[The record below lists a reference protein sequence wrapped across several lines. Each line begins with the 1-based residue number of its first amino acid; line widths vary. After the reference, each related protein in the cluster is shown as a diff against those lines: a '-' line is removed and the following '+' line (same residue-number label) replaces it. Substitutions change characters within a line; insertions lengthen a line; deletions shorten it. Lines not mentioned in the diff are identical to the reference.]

1 MTRVG
6 TDWETATAL
15 KIASRRMKS
24 SVVERGYGLLYVV
37 RWSMRT
43 QNSADAKAVE
53 STPDPSG
60 ARSVFARPDFDKLTR
75 HPVISPLS
83 RELGWQVFAR
93 RNAPQ
98 LTPTIERNL
107 AGVKIL
113 EHHLGPCAGR
123 RSVGANSDEF
133 FVVVHVIAG
142 SEWGYGPRGAHRL
155 RAGDIAT
162 WHSSQEVGFEV
173 DSSVRKISYVFPQ
186 GELRGPLCPS
196 PKVCDN
202 SVLQG
207 SALGA
212 MVSGLFEGLS
222 KQLDAMPARYH
233 ASAMAVA
240 REFVSRVILVET
252 ASAEN
257 VLNGALV
264 DRVIQYIDMHWD
276 EPKLSPKQLAGVHGI
291 SLRYLHLLFAR
302 RGHTVSGW
310 IRERRLE
317 YCRQILANA
326 HPSLSVSEVAFRAG
340 FKDTS
345 HFSRAFRQRFGVSPS
360 EHRRASQHPPAES
373 HPSPSP

>member
-1 MTRVG
+1 MY
-6 TDWETATAL
+6 DCPL
-15 KIASRRMKS
+15 
-24 SVVERGYGLLYVV
+24 
-37 RWSMRT
+37 SMRA
-43 QNSADAKAVE
+43 QNLAKAKAAE
-53 STPDPSG
+53 STPDPSS
-60 ARSVFARPDFDKLTR
+60 ARASFIRPDFDKLTP
-75 HPVISPLS
+75 HPVVSRLS
-83 RELGWQVFAR
+83 RELGWQVFGKP
-93 RNAPQ
+93 NVPQ
-98 LTPTIERNL
+98 LSPTIEREL
-107 AGVKIL
+107 AGVKVL

-123 RSVGANSDEF
+123 RLCGTNSGEF

-155 RAGDIAT
+155 CAGDIAT

-173 DSSVRKISYVFPQ
+173 DSSVRKIAYVFP
-186 GELRGPLCPS
+186 EEDSRSPLCPA

-202 SVLQG
+202 SVLRG

-222 KQLDAMPARYH
+222 TQLDAMPARYH

-252 ASAEN
+252 AGSEN
-257 VLNGALV
+257 ALNGALV
-264 DRVIQYIDMHWD
+264 DRVIQYIDRHLA
-276 EPKLSPKQLAGVHGI
+276 EPKLSPNRLAAVHGI

-317 YCRQILANA
+317 YCCQVLANA

-340 FKDTS
+340 FKDSS

-360 EHRRASQHPPAES
+360 EHRRASRPPS
-373 HPSPSP
+373 LSSGPGPSPHGTY